1 MKKQRSNK
9 KAIIITIF
17 AVVLIAIIV
26 GITLNNK
33 DERPIEVTFGKVEKR
48 TIIQTVSATGK
59 IQPETKV
66 KISPEVSGEIVQ
78 LAVKEGD
85 TVNKGMLL
93 TKINPAIIETQL
105 EQYKAMVNASKESVT
120 SMKIQLNNL
129 EIELNRAKELYSKNV
144 ISKQE
149 LDKAQT
155 TFDAT
160 SANYKAE
167 IARTESSEA
176 SLKQIQTEARKTTIL
191 APIDGIV
198 TSLLVEKG
206 ERVVGTN
213 MMSGTEMMTVSD
225 LSVMNA
231 EVDVDENDIV
241 SVKIGDTALVEIDA
255 ITNKIFKGV
264 VVEVGHSASKNSIT
278 TTTNQTTTFGVKIR
292 LIEIEGELRPGM
304 SCNVEIQTETKSNV
318 LSVPLQS
325 VTSREGELQS
335 DTLASFSDNDYKVE
349 EEKKIVGTKTP
360 KTIIFIKDGEKAKI
374 REVEIGISNI
384 GFVEILSGLKEGEI
398 IISGSYQAVSK
409 LLSDGSKIKEEVIAS
424 KK

>member
-1 MKKQRSNK
+1 VVVI
-9 KAIIITIF
+9 AIIIG
-17 AVVLIAIIV
+17 A
-26 GITLNNK
+26 TLSNQ
-33 DERPIEVTFGKVEKR
+33 DERPIEVTFGKVERR

-78 LAVKEGD
+78 LDVKEGD
-85 TVNKGMLL
+85 TVRKGMLL
-93 TKINPAIIETQL
+93 TRINPAIIETQL
-105 EQYKAMVNASKESVT
+105 EQYKAIVNASKEGVA
-120 SMKIQLNNL
+120 SMKVQLNNL
-129 EIELNRAKELYSKNV
+129 EIELNRAKELYAKNV

-160 SANYKAE
+160 AANYKAE
-167 IARTESSEA
+167 IARSESSEA
-176 SLKQIQTEARKTTIL
+176 SLKQIQTEARKTTIF

-206 ERVVGTN
+206 ERVVGTT

-225 LSVMNA
+225 LNVMNA

-241 SVKIGDTALVEIDA
+241 LVKIGDTALVEIDA
-255 ITNKIFKGV
+255 MPNKVFKGI
-264 VVEVGHSASKNSIT
+264 VVEVGHSASKGSNPAAA
-278 TTTNQTTTFGVKIR
+278 NQTTTFVVKIR
-292 LIEIEGELRPGM
+292 LLEVEGELRPGM
-304 SCNVEIQTETKSNV
+304 SCNVEIQTQTKNNV

-335 DTLASFSDNDYKVE
+335 DTLASLRENDYKVE
-349 EEKKIVGTKTP
+349 EEKKSVGTKTP
-360 KTIIFIKDGEKAKI
+360 KTIIFIKDGDKAKVKEI
-374 REVEIGISNI
+374 EIGISNI
-384 GFVEILSGLKEGEI
+384 GFVEVLSGLAEGEV

-409 LLSDGSKIKEEVIAS
+409 LLSDGSKIKEEVVVI